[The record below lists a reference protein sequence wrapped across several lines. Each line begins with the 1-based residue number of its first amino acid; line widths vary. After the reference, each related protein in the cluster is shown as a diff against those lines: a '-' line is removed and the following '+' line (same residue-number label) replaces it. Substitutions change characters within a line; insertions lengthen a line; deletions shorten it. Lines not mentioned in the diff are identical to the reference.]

1 MERNTMN
8 EGDTLRYRR
17 DGSIA
22 DNFADALFSY
32 HQPELGDVE
41 MSHVYILFSDGEVSL
56 TKCGSLLWQRGMHM
70 IEMGY
75 EQLGQ
80 AFVQIPNDKWPDT
93 FASFGYI
100 MCTNEQA
107 KMIRHH
113 MGEV

>member
-32 HQPELGDVE
+32 HQPELGDIE
-41 MSHVYILFSDGEVSL
+41 NDHVYILFSDGEVNL

-70 IEMGY
+70 ITMGY

-80 AFVQIPNDKWPDT
+80 AFVQIPNDKWP
-93 FASFGYI
+93 AQYSSFGYI
-100 MCTNEQA
+100 MAEKDQIE
-107 KMIRHH
+107 MLRWH

>member
-22 DNFADALFSY
+22 DSFTDAVMSY
-32 HQPELGDVE
+32 HQPELTAD
-41 MSHVYILFSDGEVSL
+41 SHVYMLFNDGEINMQ
-56 TKCGSLLWQRGMHM
+56 KAGPLLWNRSLRMTA
-70 IEMGY
+70 IGY

-80 AFVQIPNDKWPDT
+80 AYVQIPKDNWPGQ
-93 FASFGYI
+93 FSGFGFI
-100 MCTNEQA
+100 FCTREQA
-107 KMIRHH
+107 EMLRWH